1 MEWLVA
7 EDMSKLSLLLG
18 GKGPSAW
25 TPQQT
30 FLWRTCFSNAM
41 KKLRRVSGSWQLI
54 IHHLESSITVNIKLA
69 EKWVDILHLTWSPG
83 SSRENTKHWNVCVLG
98 GFPGEEDVMLLESIL
113 LFLPQHL
120 FIYFLACRA
129 WRVATDQRA
138 VWLYKLFGKSS
149 SLRSLHKLQ
158 SGLCFVTRWKVICD
172 VCAVWPACSITA
184 GCVCVCMNL
193 TNVGLQWH
201 KSTFYLCV
209 CVCVCVLLCA
219 YLMQR
224 RRSSSIFMWTKRCFV
239 SVRGVNV
246 YEVCFIW
253 FLSVCEK
260 QMDIYTPYQI
270 YKGRVEC
277 VYRCLQQLKSK

>member
-1 MEWLVA
+1 MESRIQQGKHKALKLVF
-7 EDMSKLSLLLG
+7 SLLV
-18 GKGPSAW
+18 KI
-25 TPQQT
+25 
-30 FLWRTCFSNAM
+30 F
-41 KKLRRVSGSWQLI
+41 
-54 IHHLESSITVNIKLA
+54 
-69 EKWVDILHLTWSPG
+69 
-83 SSRENTKHWNVCVLG
+83 
-98 GFPGEEDVMLLESIL
+98 ESIL

-120 FIYFLACRA
+120 FIYFFACGA

-138 VWLYKLFGKSS
+138 VWLYKLFGKSLS
-149 SLRSLHKLQ
+149 RRSLQ
-158 SGLCFVTRWKVICD
+158 SDLCFVTRWKLICD

-184 GCVCVCMNL
+184 G
-193 TNVGLQWH
+193 
-201 KSTFYLCV
+201 

-239 SVRGVNV
+239 SVRCVNV

-260 QMDIYTPYQI
+260 RMDIYTPYRI

>member
-1 MEWLVA
+1 MVWLVA

-18 GKGPSAW
+18 GKGSSAW
-25 TPQQT
+25 TLQQT
-30 FLWRTCFSNAM
+30 FLWRNHKEAQESVRELAANHPSSGVEHHCKHQVGWKTSWYFALNMESRVQQGKHKALKLVFS
-41 KKLRRVSGSWQLI
+41 
-54 IHHLESSITVNIKLA
+54 
-69 EKWVDILHLTWSPG
+69 
-83 SSRENTKHWNVCVLG
+83 
-98 GFPGEEDVMLLESIL
+98 LLVKIFESIL
-113 LFLPQHL
+113 LFLPQNL
-120 FIYFLACRA
+120 FIYFFACGA

-138 VWLYKLFGKSS
+138 VWLYKLFGKSLS
-149 SLRSLHKLQ
+149 RRSLQ
-158 SGLCFVTRWKVICD
+158 SDLCFVTRWKLICD

-184 GCVCVCMNL
+184 G
-193 TNVGLQWH
+193 
-201 KSTFYLCV
+201 

-239 SVRGVNV
+239 SVRCVNV

-260 QMDIYTPYQI
+260 RMDIYTPYQI